1 MRTDVPRHA
10 RTTRNHRAVRAVALS
25 VVGVLTFVG
34 VGLTSATARLQGNI
48 GTGEVSQL
56 LGGDRPE
63 KVADP
68 DDPNAGKDLNILLMG
83 SDSRG
88 DGEVVDDGV
97 GGMRSD
103 TTIVLHVAADRS
115 RAELVS
121 IPRDSFVQIPSCTG
135 TGGGT
140 SAATAGRFNAAFS
153 LGWSV
158 GGDVASAA
166 ACTIK
171 TVESL
176 TGVFIDHYAVVN
188 FAGFEDMVDALGGV
202 PICVPNDIDAPKA
215 DLKLTAGFQTLK
227 GKDALGFARAR
238 TGVGVGD
245 GSDTNRIGRQQ
256 QLMSAMVN
264 EALSQSLVTDL
275 PKLYS
280 FLDAGTSSLTTNPE
294 LASVPNLAGLAY
306 SLRGLRANDIT
317 FMTIPWIPN
326 PADINEVVW
335 TDEAMTVWQN
345 IAADEPIV
353 AKAEDTAEPV
363 TPSQPE
369 DAADSSD
376 AADSADSAGSADAE
390 DGADSAGSAD
400 AEDSADS
407 AGSPDAADPNDA
419 GSSAPE
425 PESSETKSAGREAFT
440 GADVTAECG

>member
-48 GTGEVSQL
+48 GTGEVTQL

-63 KVADP
+63 KAADP

-88 DGEVVDDGV
+88 DGDVVDDGV

-171 TVESL
+171 TVEAL
-176 TGVFIDHYAVVN
+176 TGVYIDHYAVVD
-188 FAGFEDMVDALGGV
+188 FAGFENMVDALGGV

-215 DLKLTAGFQTLK
+215 DLKLTAGFQTLD

-306 SLRGLRANDIT
+306 SLRGLRAKDIT
-317 FMTIPWIPN
+317 FMTIPWVPN
-326 PADINEVVW
+326 PADNNEVVW
-335 TDEAMTVWQN
+335 TQEAMTVWAN
-345 IAADEPIV
+345 MASDDPIVPESEPETPADAATPTEPEAPADPTDEP
-353 AKAEDTAEPV
+353 AASTTEP
-363 TPSQPE
+363 TEPSE
-369 DAADSSD
+369 
-376 AADSADSAGSADAE
+376 
-390 DGADSAGSAD
+390 
-400 AEDSADS
+400 
-407 AGSPDAADPNDA
+407 
-419 GSSAPE
+419 PE
-425 PESSETKSAGREAFT
+425 PTETKSAGREAFT
-440 GADVTAECG
+440 GADVTAACG

>member
-10 RTTRNHRAVRAVALS
+10 RTTRNHRAVRALALS
-25 VVGVLTFVG
+25 VVGVLTFAG

-48 GTGEVSQL
+48 GTGEVTQL

-88 DGEVVDDGV
+88 DGEVVDDGTP
-97 GGMRSD
+97 GMRSD
-103 TTIVLHVAADRS
+103 TTIVLHLAADRS

-135 TGGGT
+135 TGGAT

-176 TGVFIDHYAVVN
+176 TGVYIDHYAVVD
-188 FAGFEDMVDALGGV
+188 FAGFENMVEALGGV

-215 DLKLTAGFQTLK
+215 DLKLTAGYQRLD

-238 TGVGVGD
+238 TGIGVGD

-264 EALSQSLVTDL
+264 EALSQSIVTDL

-317 FMTIPWIPN
+317 FMTIPWVPN
-326 PADINEVVW
+326 PADTNEVVW
-335 TDEAMTVWQN
+335 TDEATTVWQN
-345 IAADEPIV
+345 IASDDPIVEPSGTDQDAADESGTADEP
-353 AKAEDTAEPV
+353 ARGDGAEG
-363 TPSQPE
+363 
-369 DAADSSD
+369 ADEG
-376 AADSADSAGSADAE
+376 GSADVSSP
-390 DGADSAGSAD
+390 ADDAD
-400 AEDSADS
+400 AEAGTSKSAADA
-407 AGSPDAADPNDA
+407 AGSE
-419 GSSAPE
+419 PE
-425 PESSETKSAGREAFT
+425 PSETKSAGREAFT